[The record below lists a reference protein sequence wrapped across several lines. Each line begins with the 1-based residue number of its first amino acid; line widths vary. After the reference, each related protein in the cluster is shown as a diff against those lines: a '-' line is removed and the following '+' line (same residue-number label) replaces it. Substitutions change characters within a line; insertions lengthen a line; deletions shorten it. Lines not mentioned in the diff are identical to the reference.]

1 MDPKHKLE
9 KMIINEIKN
18 LQYTIDQ
25 LVLLKNSKLIERSR
39 VYSKIY
45 DIAMND
51 DYRFNYF
58 KNSLTQISLTAEINE
73 IDNMIKSQE
82 NLINLQFEY
91 LEDLN
96 NDKNNK
102 MDMVEGLSSDNII
115 V

>member
-1 MDPKHKLE
+1 
-9 KMIINEIKN
+9 
-18 LQYTIDQ
+18 
-25 LVLLKNSKLIERSR
+25 
-39 VYSKIY
+39 
-45 DIAMND
+45 MND

-73 IDNMIKSQE
+73 IDNIIKSQE